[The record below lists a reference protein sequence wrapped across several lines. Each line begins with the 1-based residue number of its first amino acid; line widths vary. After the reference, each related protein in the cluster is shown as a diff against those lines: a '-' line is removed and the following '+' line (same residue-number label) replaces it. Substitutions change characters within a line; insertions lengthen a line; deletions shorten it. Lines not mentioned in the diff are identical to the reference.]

1 MLRLLGVR
9 AARPLRWRDSEA
21 RRVLMSAGL
30 SKDLFE
36 KHNVRSLPVRKGDE
50 VMVTRGAYK
59 NREGKVETCYRRKFV
74 IHIERITREKANGN
88 TVHVA
93 VHPSKV
99 HTQPKSK
106 WNERTDRTVPR
117 YGRARTARA
126 AEASPPAPADGRS
139 RSVNR
144 YGVVVVT

>member
-1 MLRLLGVR
+1 MKLNPNK
-9 AARPLRWRDSEA
+9 AASRRKSRKAHFGAHSDA

-50 VMVTRGAYK
+50 VMVVRGAYK

-88 TVHVA
+88 TVHVGI
-93 VHPSKV
+93 HPSKV
-99 HTQPKSK
+99 QITKIHMDKDRK
-106 WNERTDRTVPR
+106 ALLARKDRTRNGGKPS
-117 YGRARTARA
+117 GGL
-126 AEASPPAPADGRS
+126 PDAD
-139 RSVNR
+139 VNMA
-144 YGVVVVT
+144 GVD